1 MLEKSLECLL
11 DSEEIK
17 PVNSKGKQPRIFIGR
32 TVAESE
38 TPNPLPNSLEKIK
51 MMGKIEGKRKKGR
64 QKM

>member
-1 MLEKSLECLL
+1 M

-17 PVNSKGKQPRIFIGR
+17 PVNAKGKQPRIFIGR
-32 TVAESE
+32 TVAEAE